1 MERQASASSLSVTT
15 SRRMVDLHA
24 VIAARN
30 NADWYETMFQVHG
43 LAYTRGRST
52 FVTDAPPPRFH
63 SHMLAFDPRC
73 SPATLKK
80 IETQSIKEDF
90 GIKDAFDAYDLA
102 PLGLSP
108 LFEARWIWADRLP
121 VQDTAD
127 WSKVTNADQL
137 LAFETAWND
146 GHVPKARHFPD
157 AMLDRP
163 EIAFW
168 TRSISGRV
176 VAGAI
181 ANLSEDCVGL
191 SNCFGPGAIVVGSHL
206 AAAFG
211 GWRPVVG
218 YERGEDLETA
228 LEAGFSDA
236 GPLKVWTK

>member
-15 SRRMVDLHA
+15 RPRMVDLHA

-63 SHMLAFDPRC
+63 SHMLALDPRC
-73 SPATLKK
+73 SPATLNEIKA
-80 IETQSIKEDF
+80 QSVKENF

-137 LAFETAWND
+137 LAFEIAWKNQWRFNP
-146 GHVPKARHFPD
+146 GIRYNYEY
-157 AMLDRP
+157 LDT
-163 EIAFW
+163 ELEFTDDI
-168 TRSISGRV
+168 SIPVGGYNFIQPNIEFSSPFSGRLQKHEGNEEWPIHRV
-176 VAGAI
+176 SSPA
-181 ANLSEDCVGL
+181 CVG
-191 SNCFGPGAIVVGSHL
+191 
-206 AAAFG
+206 
-211 GWRPVVG
+211 
-218 YERGEDLETA
+218 
-228 LEAGFSDA
+228 
-236 GPLKVWTK
+236 